1 MIEGDITIQ
10 TCWDSDR
17 LEFGRVGIKPS
28 PERLCTEFARRK
40 DVIEAAYDRSIN
52 SMSLKF

>member
-1 MIEGDITIQ
+1 MKEKAPRGK
-10 TCWDSDR
+10 
-17 LEFGRVGIKPS
+17 GVGIKPS